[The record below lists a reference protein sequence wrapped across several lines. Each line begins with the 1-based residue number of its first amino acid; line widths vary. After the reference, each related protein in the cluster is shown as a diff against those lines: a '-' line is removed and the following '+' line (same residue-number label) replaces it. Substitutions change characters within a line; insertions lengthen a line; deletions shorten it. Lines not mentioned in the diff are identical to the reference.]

1 MTKVKA
7 AVRLYENKDPALGM
21 PVRKFVERAKSLEHR
36 SLVKDAAKFAEDLG
50 FNLHFKYPDPV
61 CAMNRGGI
69 IPSHR
74 VKEVLKECVEE
85 KPERE
90 VPVD

>member
-7 AVRLYENKDPALGM
+7 AVRLYENKDPAM
-21 PVRKFVERAKSLEHR
+21 EVVRKFVERAKSLGHR

-61 CAMNRGGI
+61 CAMNSGGI

-74 VKEVLKECVEE
+74 VKQVLKECVEE